1 MRLERFNSH
10 QVPNAWEENNS
21 ATADHQAVAACWS
34 EGKQQLLYDF
44 TTPAHFSATSQ
55 GISTS
60 QRSWFFS
67 ATPLTSWKKGWGI
80 QTGEPRLVFTL
91 LLPRKSR
98 NFHLTAACCS
108 FMEMASAA
116 PSCRGQTCR
125 CRGLRTAALCF
136 CSLFELLR
144 ANPKFKGKRLL
155 LQAVYACTA
164 QCTVG
169 FLFSL
174 LAWVISTAAKRTW
187 VGKKREKIKASAF
200 THEQNMDV
208 NLYSEIKIGISPRK
222 LCKGWVTSCWKGK
235 ELERILVRLGGTQG
249 ASPSKNERQRS
260 CSCLLSCRHA
270 ELLLHQGFAGMQNAS
285 SEELS

>member
-1 MRLERFNSH
+1 MGLERFNSH

-44 TTPAHFSATSQ
+44 TTPPHFSATSQ

-108 FMEMASAA
+108 FTEMASAA

-125 CRGLRTAALCF
+125 CRVNKQQHFAFVLFLSFWEQIQSLKGSVCFSRLFMHALLSALWGF
-136 CSLFELLR
+136 CSLCSHGSFPQLQ
-144 ANPKFKGKRLL
+144 KGL
-155 LQAVYACTA
+155 
-164 QCTVG
+164 G
-169 FLFSL
+169 
-174 LAWVISTAAKRTW
+174 W
-187 VGKKREKIKASAF
+187 GKKREKIKASAF
-200 THEQNMDV
+200 THEQNIV
-208 NLYSEIKIGISPRK
+208 
-222 LCKGWVTSCWKGK
+222 
-235 ELERILVRLGGTQG
+235 
-249 ASPSKNERQRS
+249 
-260 CSCLLSCRHA
+260 
-270 ELLLHQGFAGMQNAS
+270 
-285 SEELS
+285 